1 MFLLCRERFFFL
13 WCASC
18 SLNISVVTACW
29 GQMRWSGQA
38 VLELHSFGREMCCA
52 GKQPCLSRSKQAGKT
67 VVLSALKNK
76 WHLDHLDRNYL
87 QWIQSLINAAS
98 LINHSAFQDFN
109 LTTFLYYPFA
119 FALPIWCAL
128 LLNSVNRFLTE
139 SRTEPTEKKE
149 KKKRII

>member
-1 MFLLCRERFFFL
+1 MFLLCRERFFFFGYV
-13 WCASC
+13 SF

-76 WHLDHLDRNYL
+76 SHLDHLDRNYL
-87 QWIQSLINAAS
+87 QWIQSLINVAS

-109 LTTFLYYPFA
+109 LTTFLDYSIA
-119 FALPIWCAL
+119 FALPIWCAF

-139 SRTEPTEKKE
+139 LRTEKKQE